1 MGCDMR
7 APGVALSA
15 GGLGRL
21 MPMYLHLDAGCRIR
35 AAGPT
40 LLKLMGIQAIGAPL
54 EAVFDLRRPTSV
66 HRASDLARTMRLRMN
81 LHQSP
86 GTGFKGVA
94 VALRDSTDVLVNL
107 SFGYAVREA
116 VRDHGLSDTDFAPTD
131 LAIELLYLAEAKAAV
146 LGELARMNRR
156 LRGAMQQAEEQ
167 ALTDTLTGL
176 RNRRAMER
184 RLELMLARGIGFAL
198 LHLDLDYFKAV
209 NDTLGHA
216 AGDHVLIEVGRI
228 LQASV
233 RESDL
238 VTRVGGDEF
247 IILLPAVHEAALV
260 EHLGERIRAQVAQP
274 IPFGDRCCH
283 VAVSIGAIL
292 SRDYRNPRADRLL
305 CDADHALYT
314 AKRGGRGRMVLA
326 RPGVAADGTALPAAQ
341 VPAGAT

>member
-1 MGCDMR
+1 MR
-7 APGVALSA
+7 APGVALPPGA
-15 GGLGRL
+15 LGRL

-40 LLKLMGIQAIGAPL
+40 LLKLMGARAIGAPL
-54 EAVFDLRRPTSV
+54 DAVFDLRRPARV
-66 HRASDLARTMRLRMN
+66 HRADDLTRAARLRMN
-81 LHQSP
+81 LRRPP

-94 VALRDSTDVLVNL
+94 VALRDSADVLVNL

-116 VRDHGLSDTDFAPTD
+116 VRDHALSDTDFAPTD

-146 LGELARMNRR
+146 LGELARMNLR

-184 RLELMLARGIGFAL
+184 RLELMLAQGIGFAL

-247 IILLPAVHEAALV
+247 ILLLPGAREAAFV
-260 EHLGERIRAQVAQP
+260 EQLGERIRAQVAQP
-274 IPFGDRCCH
+274 IPFGGTCCH

-292 SRDYRNPRADRLL
+292 SCDYRDARADRLL
-305 CDADHALYT
+305 RDADHALYT

-326 RPGVAADGTALPAAQ
+326 RPDAPAEGTALPAAQ
-341 VPAGAT
+341 VPAGAR